1 MALWCEQEATSTQ
14 DLKALLDQVAD
25 TRELVLRNPAPHGPG
40 ASVAFDAW
48 SDAREE
54 AGEDYWA
61 WRSSGGPDAY
71 ATYRAAQDREDAAQD
86 ALAAT

>member
-61 WRSSGGPDAY
+61 WRSSEDPTLTRPTA
-71 ATYRAAQDREDAAQD
+71 RRRNREDAAQD